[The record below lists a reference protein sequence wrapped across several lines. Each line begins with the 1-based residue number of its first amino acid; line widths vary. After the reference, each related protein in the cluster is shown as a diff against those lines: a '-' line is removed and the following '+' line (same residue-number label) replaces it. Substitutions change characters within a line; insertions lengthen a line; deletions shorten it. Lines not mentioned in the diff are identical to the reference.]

1 MGRIEV
7 YVRGCLCFL
16 TAFVMGRMIGEI
28 DNTKTERNTA
38 PEETVN
44 TEFLKS
50 ETAWQNHVPQDSE
63 RTS

>member
-1 MGRIEV
+1 
-7 YVRGCLCFL
+7 
-16 TAFVMGRMIGEI
+16 MGRMIGEI

-44 TEFLKS
+44 TELVKS